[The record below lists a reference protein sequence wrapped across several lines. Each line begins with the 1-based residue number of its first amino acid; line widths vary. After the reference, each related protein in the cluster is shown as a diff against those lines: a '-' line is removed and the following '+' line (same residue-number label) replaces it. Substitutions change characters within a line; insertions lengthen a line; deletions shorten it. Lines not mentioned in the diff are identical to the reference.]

1 MKTSYLILIGT
12 FLLLWHTSARGQ
24 AVANNNRYIDY
35 QQFFSHLHLDTLR
48 GKALISLKTLQDSAA
63 LLADEAPPKGAA
75 ITTLRA
81 GRKPLDG
88 ASIYARRKQS
98 VFIIGKLQK
107 AQAAGAM
114 NFDLI
119 GTAFAISTNGI
130 CVTNYHVL
138 KDILQK
144 PLPGNDNDSL
154 YFIIAPDG
162 HVHFID
168 RILAYSQNNDIAVFH
183 INTQS
188 MPLVPLP
195 LGRPA
200 ETGDPVY
207 CLSHPLGYFY
217 YFSHGIVARN
227 VTIDKQAAAAGYNP
241 LGKPPVRMEI
251 TADYA
256 IGSSGGPVLDKCGNL
271 IGIVSSTAPIS
282 TDQGKGAM
290 TTGVHQQL
298 VVKDTA
304 PVAALLELL
313 GR

>member
-1 MKTSYLILIGT
+1 MKANYFILTGT
-12 FLLLWHTSARGQ
+12 FVLLLHSSAHGQ
-24 AVANNNRYIDY
+24 AAATNSRYTDY
-35 QQFFSHLHLDTLR
+35 QQFFSHLHLDTLS
-48 GKALISLKTLQDSAA
+48 GKAAVPLKMLQDSAA
-63 LLADEAPPKGAA
+63 LLADEAPPKGDE
-75 ITTLRA
+75 IKTLPA
-81 GRKPLDG
+81 GRKSMDG
-88 ASIYARRKQS
+88 ASIYALRKES

-119 GTAFAISTNGI
+119 GTAFAISANGI

-144 PLPGNDNDSL
+144 PTIANNNDSL
-154 YFIIAPDG
+154 YFIINTDG
-162 HVHFID
+162 QVHFID
-168 RILAYSQNNDIAVFH
+168 NILAYSQNNDIAVFH
-183 INTQS
+183 INTKG

-200 ETGDPVY
+200 EVGDPVY
-207 CLSHPLGYFY
+207 CLSHPLGFFY
-217 YFSHGIVARN
+217 YFSNGMVARN

-241 LGKPPVRMEI
+241 LGRPPIRMEI

-271 IGIVSSTAPIS
+271 VGIVSSTAPIS

-290 TTGVHQQL
+290 TAGVHQQM